1 LTITIKKDKIV
12 LNKSEGVSLM
22 ASACPNCGKKLH
34 IYNVKAECP
43 DCGVSIPNFNW
54 EERLVEDNIKAEK
67 KFESFYRT
75 LNRIA
80 YSIWGTKLR
89 IARIVM
95 SFIPAIGFLLPWAY
109 IKSDAGNIG
118 LDMLG
123 LFTSGKSLVDV
134 LSSFFGNMSLYMT
147 NMAYEGYSG
156 PLTYTML
163 AVLFMLL
170 SAVFIVIAFFLIIFK
185 FNHSKTKAMVVFD
198 VLSIASAIASLVLFT
213 VGMSSDLSNVG
224 VNFGD
229 IPLYNISGG
238 VTWGAFVALVLLVVA
253 TVFNA
258 LVAKAPAKSDEV
270 LEEERLAR
278 KAVKE
283 EKERQDAIRKEKA
296 REEAEKKAAEEQAEL
311 VAKAKAKLEASN
323 NKKNKKK

>member
-1 LTITIKKDKIV
+1 
-12 LNKSEGVSLM
+12 M
-22 ASACPNCGKKLH
+22 ASACPNCGKQLH

-43 DCGVSIPNFNW
+43 NCGVSIPNYNW

-75 LNRIA
+75 LSRIA

-95 SFIPAIGFLLPWAY
+95 SLLPAIGFLLPWAY
-109 IKSDAGNIG
+109 LKSDAQSVGID
-118 LDMLG
+118 LLG
-123 LFTSGKSLVDV
+123 LFTNGKSLTDV
-134 LSSFFGNMSLYMT
+134 LSSFFGNTSLYLT

-156 PLTYTML
+156 ALTYTML
-163 AVLFMLL
+163 SALFFLL
-170 SAVFIVIAFFLIIFK
+170 SAVFIVLAFLLIIFTFK
-185 FNHSKTKAMVVFD
+185 HSKTKAMVVFD
-198 VLSIASAIASLVLFT
+198 VLGIVSAIVSAVLFT
-213 VGMSSDLSNVG
+213 VGVSGDLSNTG
-224 VNFGD
+224 FNFGD
-229 IPLYNISGG
+229 IPVYNPSGS
-238 VTWGAFVALVLLVVA
+238 VTWGFYVAIALMVIA

-258 LVAKAPAKSDEV
+258 LVAKAPAKSDET

-283 EKERQDAIRKEKA
+283 EKERQEAIRKEKA
-296 REEAEKKAAEEQAEL
+296 REEAEKKAAQEQAEL

-323 NKKNKKK
+323 KKKNK